1 MKKIILSFLFLLY
14 CTFVQNLYAS
24 DSTRVKQKSGNLILP
39 KGFRSIIVAE
49 NLGRARHLVVTNNGD
64 LYVRLARL
72 NKKGQG
78 TVILRDKNKD
88 GVIDDSTGFGNYGG
102 TGITIK
108 NGYLYAASDNDVYR
122 YKLNDKM
129 EIIDGNHPE
138 KIITGLVAGR
148 QHNTKSLALDNEGNV
163 YVNVGAPSNSCQ
175 LQDRGVG
182 SPGIDP
188 CPFLEQSAGIW
199 QFKSDKLNQSYD
211 DGVKYATGIRNIV
224 GMDWNTSTNSLFVM
238 QHGRDQLYNMWPE
251 YFDSATSAE
260 LPAEEMLEV
269 KKGSDFG
276 WPYCYFDQFQN
287 KRVLAPEYGGDG
299 KKIGRCEGMDKPV
312 MAFPGHLAPNGLLFY
327 TGDMFPE
334 KYKNGAFIAFHG
346 SWNRA
351 PLPQKGFFVAF
362 VPFKD
367 GKPSGE
373 WEIFADNFAERD
385 VVNSTREA
393 KYRPC
398 GLAQGP
404 DGSLYVTDD
413 TKGTIW
419 KIVYNK

>member
-1 MKKIILSFLFLLY
+1 MKKIIVSVAFLFCCSLL
-14 CTFVQNLYAS
+14 QNVLAS
-24 DSTRVKQKSGNLILP
+24 DSTKLKPKPGNLILP
-39 KGFRSIIVAE
+39 KGFTSTIVAE
-49 NLGRARHLVVTNNGD
+49 NIGRARHLVVMNNGD

-78 TVILRDKNKD
+78 TIILRDKNKD
-88 GVIDDSTGFGNYGG
+88 AIIDDSTGFGNYGG
-102 TGITIK
+102 TGIAVK
-108 NGYLYAASDNDVYR
+108 NGYLYAASDSDVYR

-129 EIIDGNHPE
+129 EIIDGNKPE
-138 KIITGLVAGR
+138 KIVSGLVAGR
-148 QHNTKSLALDNEGNV
+148 QHNTKSLALDNEGNI

-175 LQDRGVG
+175 VQDRGVG

-199 QFKSDKLNQSYD
+199 QFKVDKLNQSYN
-211 DGVKYATGIRNIV
+211 DGVKYATGIRNVV
-224 GMDWNTSTNSLFVM
+224 GMDWNTTTNSLFVM
-238 QHGRDQLYNMWPE
+238 QHGRDQLYNIWPE
-251 YFDSATSAE
+251 YYDSSASAE

-269 KKGSDFG
+269 KMGSNFG

-299 KKIGRCEGMDKPV
+299 KKTGRCEGMDKPV

-362 VPFKD
+362 VPFRD

-373 WEIFADNFAERD
+373 WEIFADNFAEKK

-404 DGSLYVTDD
+404 EGSLYVTDD
-413 TKGTIW
+413 TKGAIW

>member
-64 LYVRLARL
+64 LYIRLARL

-102 TGITIK
+102 TGIAIK

-129 EIIDGNHPE
+129 EIIDGNNPE

-148 QHNTKSLALDNEGNV
+148 QHNTKSLALDNEGNI

-175 LQDRGVG
+175 IQDRGVG

-251 YFDSATSAE
+251 YFDSAASAE

-269 KKGSDFG
+269 KKGSNFG

-327 TGDMFPE
+327 TGDLFPE

-362 VPFKD
+362 IPFKD